1 MDAEKFVQN
10 VQYYCTLR
18 GTTPTAAGKE
28 SGAGKDLVSRIKH
41 SGVMPSVEK
50 VQLLAAYLGVT
61 TSDLLGEIREVN
73 EKEPAAPKD
82 SGPSPEDTQLMA
94 LLRQISPE
102 GKQMLI
108 AQMQG
113 LLRSQEPSPDSQN

>member
-1 MDAEKFVQN
+1 MDAMRFVQN
-10 VQYYCTLR
+10 VKNYCKIR
-18 GTTPTAAGKE
+18 GIAPTVACRE
-28 SGAGKDLVSRIKH
+28 SGVGSSFINDIER
-41 SGVMPSVEK
+41 GRTPSVAK
-50 VQLLAAYLGVT
+50 VQMLAEYLGVT
-61 TSDLLGEIREVN
+61 TSELLGETMAEN
-73 EKEPAAPKD
+73 EKGPAAPKD

-113 LLRSQEPSPDSQN
+113 LLRSQEPSSDSQD